1 MLPTDREVIAE
12 LASGA
17 RIIATDE
24 GDGWSYKLI
33 HKEVPITGSQVV
45 QLLDE
50 GWIYSSN
57 TAYFL
62 TDEGKQ
68 AYLKS
73 TDELGDGRLLA
84 PKPRYSLKA

>member
-1 MLPTDREVIAE
+1 MLPTDRQVITE
-12 LASGA
+12 LAGGA

-33 HKEVPITGSQVV
+33 HGEVPITAGQVV
-45 QLLDE
+45 RLLDE

-62 TDEGKQ
+62 TDEGKK
-68 AYLKS
+68 AYLRS
-73 TDELGDGRLLA
+73 TDELGNGRLLV
-84 PKPRYSLKA
+84 PKPR